1 MIDIM
6 RALIIPLLAA
16 LSLSIAAQ
24 DDERQMVEFT
34 PDFRFN
40 DGIFLNFEQ
49 VKANNPISKA
59 KILTSADYNAR
70 DFFKQVFE
78 NEKIFFYD
86 PLGLRQE
93 LSKEDIWG
101 YSRNGILYVQV
112 QGNFNRVT
120 YVGNISHFV
129 ADITTYDRRYYGS
142 PYNYYDPYTSPY
154 YYRNYSPYYSPY
166 YMPYQPTTASRN
178 EMVQYM
184 IDFESGKVIEFDLKN
199 VEMLLMKDPELYDE
213 FMKFSRRKKKQQK
226 FLFLRKYNEKHPLYL
241 PKD

>member
-1 MIDIM
+1 M
-6 RALIIPLLAA
+6 RALIISLLAA

-86 PLGLRQE
+86 PLGMRQE
-93 LSKEDIWG
+93 LNKEDIWG

-213 FMKFSRRKKKQQK
+213 FMKLSRRKKKQQK